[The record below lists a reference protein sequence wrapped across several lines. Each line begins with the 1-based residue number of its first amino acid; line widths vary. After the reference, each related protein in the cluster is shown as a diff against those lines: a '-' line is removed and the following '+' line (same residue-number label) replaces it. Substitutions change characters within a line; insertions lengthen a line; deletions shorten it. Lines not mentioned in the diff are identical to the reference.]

1 MVGARID
8 VVDASTYATVVSRIL
23 QAAWKPPC
31 LHYSPEYLAWQFSF
45 PADTRPLAAIA
56 FVDGQPM
63 GCVAATSRR
72 FRYAQTEFTG
82 NVLSFVAVDPA
93 ASGRGLASRLYTA
106 FLDALPLDVPVIA
119 FAEPGSIGERVLITS
134 IARANYRQRSL
145 RVCRA
150 AGYLGKSTGSSPPTG
165 VIVRD
170 SVTFDDFAAANRVAN
185 DIGIVWTDF
194 TPGQWEHYRDDPRGR
209 SMVVIQDLGGAPL
222 GTAMVVTAES
232 VSAQGLE
239 SVTMLEG
246 VALNKPAP
254 DAISAM
260 FRFAAVRARAGSP
273 VIASNLSYIDHE
285 VIRAAGSR
293 ALPSSF
299 NAHLF
304 LKGERHIV
312 EHAWSLNLE
321 VI

>member
-1 MVGARID
+1 
-8 VVDASTYATVVSRIL
+8 
-23 QAAWKPPC
+23 
-31 LHYSPEYLAWQFSF
+31 
-45 PADTRPLAAIA
+45 
-56 FVDGQPM
+56 
-63 GCVAATSRR
+63 
-72 FRYAQTEFTG
+72 
-82 NVLSFVAVDPA
+82 
-93 ASGRGLASRLYTA
+93 
-106 FLDALPLDVPVIA
+106 
-119 FAEPGSIGERVLITS
+119 
-134 IARANYRQRSL
+134 
-145 RVCRA
+145 
-150 AGYLGKSTGSSPPTG
+150 
-165 VIVRD
+165 
-170 SVTFDDFAAANRVAN
+170 
-185 DIGIVWTDF
+185 
-194 TPGQWEHYRDDPRGR
+194 
-209 SMVVIQDLGGAPL
+209 MVVIQDLGGAPL
-222 GTAMVVTAES
+222 GTAMVVTAEI

-260 FRFAAVRARAGSP
+260 FRFAAGRARAGSP

-312 EHAWSLNLE
+312 EHAWSLTLE